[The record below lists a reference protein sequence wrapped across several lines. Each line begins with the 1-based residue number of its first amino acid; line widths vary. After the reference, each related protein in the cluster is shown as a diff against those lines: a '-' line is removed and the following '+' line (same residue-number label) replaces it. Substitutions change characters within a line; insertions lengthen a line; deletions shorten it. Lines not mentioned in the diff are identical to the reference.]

1 MQSQRT
7 LKVAVIGTGG
17 ISAAH
22 FKSLETLKRTELVG
36 VCDVAPGRAETV
48 ARERGGRPYTDYPQ
62 MLDKEKPEAVLLL
75 TPQMVRLEPIQACA
89 ERGIPMFIE
98 KPPAKD
104 LPTAWAA
111 LAAIRKANLLTSVG
125 FVFRYRKTMDRAKQL
140 LKGRTIHLVRSNY
153 YAPMMLNISAY
164 KPFYFLKE
172 GGGGLV
178 VDQAIHILDL
188 ARYVVG
194 DEVTEVQG
202 VGSNLHLA
210 KSKTVTTEENISLN
224 LRFQRGTVGSHVH
237 SWAFHRWLVEFE
249 IVSPEARLLFDLA
262 ANTMTGTVDGMK
274 VEYAPGD
281 DAYQEELSQFL
292 CAVATGDRSL
302 VRSTYEDSVKSFAMC
317 IAASD
322 SLESGKPEKVNLNGG
337 RDATVLP

>member
-1 MQSQRT
+1 MQEQRT

-17 ISAAH
+17 ISGVH
-22 FKSLETLKRTELVG
+22 FKSLEALKRTELVG
-36 VCDVAPGRAETV
+36 VCDVAPGRAETI
-48 ARERGGRPYTDYPQ
+48 AKERGGRPYTDYLQ
-62 MLDKEKPEAVLLL
+62 MLDQEKPEAVLLL
-75 TPQMVRLEPIQACA
+75 TPQVVRLEPIQACA

-104 LPTAWAA
+104 LPTARAA
-111 LAAIRKANLLTSVG
+111 LAVIRKANLLTSVG
-125 FVFRYRKTMDRAKQL
+125 FVFRYRKAIDRAKQL
-140 LKGRTIHLVRSNY
+140 LKGHTIHLVRSHY
-153 YAPMMLNISAY
+153 YAPMMLNVSAY
-164 KPFYFLKE
+164 KPFYFRKE
-172 GGGGLV
+172 GGGGMV

-202 VGSNLHLA
+202 IGSNLHMP
-210 KSKTVTTEENISLN
+210 KSETITTEENISLN
-224 LRFQRGTVGSHVH
+224 LRFRSGTVGSHVH
-237 SWAFHRWLVEFE
+237 SWAFPRWLVEFE
-249 IVSPEARLLFDLA
+249 IVSPGARLQFDLA
-262 ANTMTGTVDGMK
+262 ANIMTGTVDGMK

-292 CAVATGDRSL
+292 SAVATGDRSL

-322 SLESGKPEKVNLNGG
+322 SLDSGKPAKVELN
-337 RDATVLP
+337 